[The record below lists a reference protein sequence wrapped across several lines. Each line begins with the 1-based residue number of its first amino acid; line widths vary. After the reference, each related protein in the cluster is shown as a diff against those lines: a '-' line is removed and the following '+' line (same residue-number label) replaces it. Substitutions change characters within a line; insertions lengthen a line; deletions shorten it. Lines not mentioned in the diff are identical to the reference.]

1 MIERDFLTATFAIKK
16 RGQKKKDGTFCT
28 QCLKSACLVFILKI
42 TFFKLLKCT
51 VAKPPICCSCFCY
64 EQLNK
69 NVKCGK
75 EYFTLNVSNIV
86 LVIFKSF
93 ITFCWEKKRI
103 KKKSHIKSQ
112 SQYFGKNIAIRL
124 FSQIV
129 QPYRYA
135 HVYILAII
143 QMYNTLGPAVT

>member
-16 RGQKKKDGTFCT
+16 RVLKKDGTFCT
-28 QCLKSACLVFILKI
+28 QCLKSACLVFIL
-42 TFFKLLKCT
+42 TMTLFKLLKCT
-51 VAKPPICCSCFCY
+51 VAKPPICCSWFCN

-75 EYFTLNVSNIV
+75 EYFTLNLSNIV

-93 ITFCWEKKRI
+93 IKEDKIK

-112 SQYFGKNIAIRL
+112 SQYLGKKKSQLHYFPKSFSPTVCQLIRYL
-124 FSQIV
+124 GT
-129 QPYRYA
+129 
-135 HVYILAII
+135 VYC
-143 QMYNTLGPAVT
+143 N